1 MPGPP
6 LYELR
11 RVVRR
16 YGSHLALTVERLSI
30 EEGSIV
36 GVAGPNG
43 SGKSTLLK
51 ILAFLEA
58 ATEGEFFYEGQR
70 VEMRD
75 PALRRQATLLLQDP
89 YLLRR
94 SVFENVAY
102 GLRVRGETAGLR
114 DRVHRALTRV
124 GLDPKAFAHRR
135 WNALSGGEAQRVALA
150 SRLALRPKVLL
161 LDEPLASVDA
171 ASAALI
177 TEAALRVRQ
186 EWGATLVLVSHDLA
200 WLNAVSDTVWT
211 LFRGRMAGQ
220 GTRNVLPGPWPAG
233 ERPGERFKR
242 LDDGQVLLA
251 TQAPAGVDA
260 NAAAVFDPSEAA
272 VDADAGL
279 ADPAVSAPA
288 GGPEMNR
295 LRGILTQM
303 IYEKNRRTVLLYVQ
317 VGGLSL
323 ACRMTEDDLRTRV
336 LLPGQVVRLT
346 FPADRF
352 EWM

>member
-1 MPGPP
+1 MPTPP
-6 LYELR
+6 LYQLR
-11 RVVRR
+11 RLIHR
-16 YGSHLALTVERLSI
+16 YGDYTALSVDRLTI
-30 EEGSIV
+30 ESGSIV

-51 ILAFLEA
+51 ILAFLETA
-58 ATEGEFFYEGQR
+58 AEGEFLYRGR
-70 VEMRD
+70 PAATGD
-75 PALRRQATLLLQDP
+75 PTLRRQVTLLLQDP
-89 YLLRR
+89 YLLKR

-102 GLRVRGETAGLR
+102 GLRIRGETADLK

-124 GLDPKAFAHRR
+124 GLEPRAFAHRR

-150 SRLALRPKVLL
+150 SRLVLRPEVLL

-220 GTRNVLPGPWPAG
+220 GAKNVVPGPWQAG
-233 ERPGERFKR
+233 PEPGRRFKR
-242 LDDGQVLLA
+242 LDDGQTLVA
-251 TQAPAGVDA
+251 TNAPAEIDL
-260 NAAAVFDPSEAA
+260 NAAAVFDPSEATVEA
-272 VDADAGL
+272 ESAEVRDAEPDGEKNL
-279 ADPAVSAPA
+279 
-288 GGPEMNR
+288 NR
-295 LRGILTQM
+295 LRGLLAQM
-303 IYEKNRRTVLLYVQ
+303 LYEKSGTVLLYVQ

-323 ACRMTEDDLRTRV
+323 ACRMEADDLRTRA
-336 LLPGQVVRLT
+336 LLPGQPVRLI

>member
-11 RVVRR
+11 RIVRR

-58 ATEGEFFYEGQR
+58 ATEGEFFYRGR
-70 VEMRD
+70 SVEMGD

-102 GLRVRGETAGLR
+102 GLRVRGETVGLR
-114 DRVHRALTRV
+114 DRVHEALQRV
-124 GLDPKAFAHRR
+124 GLAPKAFAHRG

-177 TEAALRVRQ
+177 TEAALHVRQ

-220 GTRNVLPGPWPAG
+220 GAKNVLAGPWPSG
-233 ERPGERFKR
+233 EGPGERFKR
-242 LDDGQVLLA
+242 LDDGQMVFA
-251 TQAPAGVDA
+251 TQAPAGIDPS
-260 NAAAVFDPSEAA
+260 AAAIFDPSEAA
-272 VDADAGL
+272 VDAEPAGAGL
-279 ADPAVSAPA
+279 AVSESNGSPDI
-288 GGPEMNR
+288 NR
-295 LRGILTQM
+295 LSGILTQM

-323 ACRMTEDDLRTRV
+323 ACRMTEDDLRMRV
-336 LLPGQVVRLT
+336 LLPGQAVRLT
-346 FPADRF
+346 FPTDRF